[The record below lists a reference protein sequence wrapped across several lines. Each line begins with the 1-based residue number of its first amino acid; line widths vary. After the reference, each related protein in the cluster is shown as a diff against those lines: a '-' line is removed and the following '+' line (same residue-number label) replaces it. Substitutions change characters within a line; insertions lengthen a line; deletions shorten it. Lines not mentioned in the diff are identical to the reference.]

1 MKVDKTENQNNNSAK
16 NKIFNLSSDGRL
28 PVIPKK
34 NMKSQVRAYLY
45 YIVIC
50 YMHKHCVNQFDL
62 CIKKPINSVLNRYFL
77 FFSISFDQ

>member
-1 MKVDKTENQNNNSAK
+1 MKVDKTAKQYNNSAK

-34 NMKSQVRAYLY
+34 NIKSQ
-45 YIVIC
+45 VIC

-62 CIKKPINSVLNRYFL
+62 CIKKPITSVLNRYFFL
-77 FFSISFDQ
+77 FFVSISFDQ